1 MRLRRIG
8 QWLPGYVTVEIEGGF
23 PERMLNELTCGG
35 IAVWRICRREESVR
49 LCCLAGDY
57 RRLRRPAKRA
67 GVRMRVRRKR
77 GLPFLWRR
85 YRRRRGLLAAL
96 ALYAAILALLSPRI
110 WAIEVVGNSATDAAE
125 ICAVAEQAG
134 IRLGART
141 DRIRVKELEIDGLGQ
156 LPTLAWISVDPSGSV
171 ARIEV
176 IERGPTPQILDLSVP
191 SDIVALRDGVIVSMT
206 VVSGQRAVM
215 VGEAVEA
222 GRLLIGGR
230 IESGQG
236 ERLTRAY
243 GEVWAE
249 TQRQIAVSVP
259 LTYDRAHADGL
270 AILRP
275 TLHFLWLRLPLFAD
289 RTPEGEFLSFRR
301 EHFLRSG
308 GLKLPL
314 GVTND
319 YLVRV
324 TRRTATRTREE
335 AEALAQRQLTVLE
348 GELFSDIRF
357 ARTACKADVTD
368 DELRLTAVYTC
379 EENIAMEVPLGQ
391 SGGEEM
397 SKNGR

>member
-23 PERMLNELTCGG
+23 PERMLNELTGGG
-35 IAVWRICRREESVR
+35 IAVWRIRRRAESVR
-49 LCCLAGDY
+49 FCCLAGDY

-77 GLPFLWRR
+77 GLPFFWRR

-96 ALYAAILALLSPRI
+96 ALYVAILALLSPRI
-110 WAIEVVGNSATDAAE
+110 WAIEVVGNTVTDADK

-156 LPTLAWISVDPSGSV
+156 LPSLAWISVDPSGSV

-230 IESGQG
+230 VESEQG

-243 GEVWAE
+243 GEVWAK

-270 AILRP
+270 VILRP

-308 GLKLPL
+308 SLTLPL

-335 AEALAQRQLTVLE
+335 AEALAERQLTVLE
-348 GELFSDIRF
+348 GQLFSDIRF
-357 ARTACKADVTD
+357 ARTAFKADLTD
-368 DELRLTAVYTC
+368 GVLRLIAAYTC
-379 EENIAMEVPLGQ
+379 EENIAVEVPLGQ
-391 SGGEEM
+391 SGGEKM
-397 SKNGR
+397 PKNGG

>member
-23 PERMLNELTCGG
+23 PERMLNELTGGG
-35 IAVWRICRREESVR
+35 IAVWRIRRRAESVR
-49 LCCLAGDY
+49 FCCLAGDY

-77 GLPFLWRR
+77 GLPFFWRR
-85 YRRRRGLLAAL
+85 YRRRRGLLVAL
-96 ALYAAILALLSPRI
+96 ALYVAILALLSPRI
-110 WAIEVVGNSATDAAE
+110 WAIEVVGNTATDADK

-156 LPTLAWISVDPSGSV
+156 LPSLAWISVDPSGSV

-176 IERGPTPQILDLSVP
+176 IECGPTPQILDLSVP

-230 IESGQG
+230 VESEQG

-243 GEVWAE
+243 GEVWAK

-259 LTYDRAHADGL
+259 LTYDKAQADGL
-270 AILRP
+270 VILRP

-289 RTPEGEFLSFRR
+289 RTPAGEFLSFRR

-308 GLKLPL
+308 SLTLPL

-319 YLVRV
+319 HLVRV
-324 TRRTATRTREE
+324 TRRTATRTPEE
-335 AEALAQRQLTVLE
+335 AEELAQRQLTVLE
-348 GELFSDIRF
+348 GQLFSDIRF

-368 DELRLTAVYTC
+368 GVLRLIAAYTC
-379 EENIAMEVPLGQ
+379 EENIAVEVPLGQ
-391 SGGEEM
+391 SGGEKM
-397 SKNGR
+397 PKNGG